1 MKKRL
6 FSIITIA
13 IMFISIISL
22 SGCNK
27 KEDNKKLKIVTSN
40 FPSFDLARA
49 VVKDNKN
56 IDLKMLLKPGS
67 DMHHFDATPKDI
79 KDILNSDVFIYN
91 GGESDEWIDKILKDI
106 DKKKTTV
113 IKLMDLVKVVE
124 EEHVEGMEEEHDHDH
139 DHDHDSDKHDH
150 DSDKHD
156 HDSDKHDKGH
166 DHDEEEKE
174 YDEHVWTSPVNAKK
188 IVSSIKE
195 AMIKKDA
202 KNKNIY
208 EKSASEYISELDK
221 IDNEFKEIVKNAK
234 RKEIVF
240 GDRFPLRYFVD
251 TYGLKYSAA
260 FPGCSEETEASAKT
274 IKFLVNKVKDNKIPV
289 VFHIELSDKEIAS
302 SIAKETGAKV
312 LEFKTAHN
320 LSQKD
325 FDKGV
330 TYLDIM
336 KDNIKV
342 LKEAL
347 N

>member
-13 IMFISIISL
+13 IMFLSIISL

-79 KDILNSDVFIYN
+79 KDILSSDVFIYN

-139 DHDHDSDKHDH
+139 DHDHD
-150 DSDKHD
+150 
-156 HDSDKHDKGH
+156 
-166 DHDEEEKE
+166 EEEKE

-195 AMIKKDA
+195 AMIKKDE

-208 EKSASEYISELDK
+208 EKSASKYTSELDK
-221 IDNEFKEIVKNAK
+221 IDNEFKDIVKNAK
-234 RKEIVF
+234 RQEIVF

-274 IKFLVNKVKDNKIPV
+274 IKYLINKVKDNKIPV
-289 VFHIELSDKEIAS
+289 VFHIELSDKKIAS

>member
-6 FSIITIA
+6 FSIIAMIV
-13 IMFISIISL
+13 MFLSIISL

-27 KEDNKKLKIVTSN
+27 KEEDKKLKIVTSN

-56 IDLKMLLKPGS
+56 IDLRMLLKPGS

-79 KDILNSDVFIYN
+79 KDILSSDVFIYN

-113 IKLMDLVKVVE
+113 IKLMDLVNVVE

-139 DHDHDSDKHDH
+139 DHDKDKDDH
-150 DSDKHD
+150 D
-156 HDSDKHDKGH
+156 H

-174 YDEHVWTSPVNAKK
+174 YDEHVWTSPVNAKI

-202 KNKNIY
+202 TNKNVY
-208 EKSASEYISELDK
+208 EKSASKYISELDK
-221 IDNEFKEIVKNAK
+221 IDNEFKKIVKNAK

-274 IKFLVNKVKDNKIPV
+274 IKFLINKVKDNKIPV
-289 VFHIELSDKEIAS
+289 VFHIELSDKKIAK

-330 TYLDIM
+330 TYIDIM